1 SPAQLG
7 PSSVAFD
14 AGWSCAVLLARESS
28 SGNRQRERL
37 PDQRIAGY
45 RSLSALGSSLELAAL
60 CHRRREQD
68 PGGRPDQRLTAT
80 QGQASGQVSVV
91 SIKKR
96 LPEVNTN
103 QQY

>member
-1 SPAQLG
+1 MLLLMLAGAALSYWLG
-7 PSSVAFD
+7 NSAVAIASVSAFLI
-14 AGWSCAVLLARESS
+14 SES
-28 SGNRQRERL
+28 L
-37 PDQRIAGY
+37 D
-45 RSLSALGSSLELAAL
+45 LAAL